1 VHVAYIGNFEPE
13 HSTENEVRRAL
24 ENNGHRVSPF
34 QEGHPEQ
41 LDELTFWMGRHPQTV
56 DLVMWTRTGGL
67 AAKSGEALYW
77 KLLAT
82 ARKAGVPVVG
92 YHLDR
97 WWGLKRQAEIATDP
111 FFRVDL
117 LVSPDGG
124 HDEEWEKAGVNHVWF
139 PPGISERH
147 CRLGTPQERFKSD
160 IAFVGS
166 WQPGYHEEDT
176 YRPEL
181 IRWLRKN
188 YDRQVKFWPE
198 PGQHA
203 IRGDDLTDLYASV
216 KVVVG
221 TSCLAPKVD
230 GSPMT
235 HYCSDRI
242 PETMGRG
249 GVLLHPWVE
258 GLTPLFQHDYWY
270 LNSLEDLRGMID
282 LRLEDGTLRSAE
294 RETAVENT
302 KRDHTYEVRMRQLV
316 DLLNERGM
324 L

>member
-1 VHVAYIGNFEPE
+1 MHIAYCGNFEPE
-13 HSTENEVRRAL
+13 HSTENEVRQAL
-24 ENNGHRVSPF
+24 ENNGHVVVRR
-34 QEGHPEQ
+34 QEGAPNA
-41 LDELTFWMGRHPQTV
+41 LDALIDNVGSF
-56 DLVMWTRTGGL
+56 DLILWTRTASK
-67 AAKSGEALYW
+67 AAISGEARYW

-97 WWGLKRQAEIATDP
+97 WWGLKRQAEIELDP

-117 LVSPDGG
+117 LCTADGG
-124 HDEEWEKAGVNHVWF
+124 HDDEWESVGVNHAWF
-139 PPGISERH
+139 PPAISERH
-147 CRLGTPQERFKSD
+147 CRLGTPRDEFTSD

-166 WQPGYHEEDT
+166 WQPGYHEEDV

-216 KVVVG
+216 SVVVG

-242 PETMGRG
+242 PETLGRG
-249 GVLLHPWVE
+249 GMLIHPSVLGIDSMYRFHALYQRDTLE
-258 GLTPLFQHDYWY
+258 QLGAGIDTL
-270 LNSLEDLRGMID
+270 LNQSGPVVDQY
-282 LRLEDGTLRSAE
+282 RLDASTFIKAE
-294 RETAVENT
+294 
-302 KRDHTYEVRMRQLV
+302 HTYEVRMRQLV